1 MHVCL
6 EGNSTKWVDSFVC
19 SGLGFF
25 DVEDIL
31 NHSPSALLLLHDFI
45 KSSLVFHHVR
55 YQIDLLILYSCSPFH
70 ACDLLNCGR
79 RDEPFHIT
87 SMNTHS
93 TSSSA

>member
-1 MHVCL
+1 MYVWRATVQNGWIL
-6 EGNSTKWVDSFVC
+6 SFV
-19 SGLGFF
+19 LAWVFL

-31 NHSPSALLLLHDFI
+31 NHSPFALLLLHDFI